1 MLERENM
8 NNNVDVLKE
17 LAVKNKEIYLN
28 KLEIDLDNNEE
39 NILITIENIINL
51 FTKEVTEKVLEIENN
66 TLLSH
71 EASQE
76 VLSFH
81 KKIHEEI
88 KVIVKKRND
97 VLREKIKKIEDNNYQ
112 ELLNNETKEL
122 IERIQKVYLENIGK
136 LIDKLTK
143 KSNTFTEKRLSDFL
157 KVLNY
162 ERFVNKINDS
172 LKNLDVILYNNYL
185 ESERKY
191 NELNKK
197 VIN

>member
-1 MLERENM
+1 MLEREYM
-8 NNNVDVLKE
+8 NNNIDVLKE

-39 NILITIENIINL
+39 NILITMDNIINL
-51 FTKEVTEKVLEIENN
+51 FTKEVTDKILEIENN
-66 TLLSH
+66 NLLSH
-71 EASQE
+71 EASKE

-81 KKIHEEI
+81 DILNEEI
-88 KVIVKKRND
+88 KIIVKKRNE
-97 VLREKIKKIEDNNYQ
+97 VIREKIKKIEDNNYQ
-112 ELLNNETKEL
+112 ELLYNETKKL
-122 IERIQKVYLENIGK
+122 IERIQKVYLDNIDS
-136 LIDKLTK
+136 LINNLTK
-143 KSNTFTEKRLSDFL
+143 KSNVFTEKRINDYL

-162 ERFVNKINDS
+162 DRFINKVNDS
-172 LKNLDVILYNNYL
+172 IKNLDVILYNNYL